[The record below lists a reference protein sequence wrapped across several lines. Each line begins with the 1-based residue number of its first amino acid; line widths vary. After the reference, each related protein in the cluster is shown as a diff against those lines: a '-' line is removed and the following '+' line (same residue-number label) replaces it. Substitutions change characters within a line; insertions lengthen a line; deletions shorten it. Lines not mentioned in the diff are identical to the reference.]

1 MPLDV
6 AAHFAAS
13 VVPRVLDVIA
23 QRHTPAILRA
33 LLRGPQ
39 GFDALV
45 ETLSVSR
52 STLTARLT
60 HLIEEGCVTKSER
73 GYALTDRGRGL
84 YGVLFTMS
92 AWDREPTG
100 FVHTG
105 CGAPLSV
112 EVVCTRCGVMMRAR
126 DVVVPDTPR
135 APALPSRGRRTR
147 GLAPEEVH
155 KLDTETI
162 LSDKWTARIVALA
175 FFGVKRFL
183 DMQSLLV
190 IAPNVLA
197 ERLERLVAHGVL
209 ERRLYEERPPRSA
222 YFLTPR
228 GQALYGLV
236 LAMIAWGDAS
246 YRADV
251 PLQSAHRVC
260 GHSLGI
266 SFACT
271 ACHAHV
277 AASDIAPI

>member
-1 MPLDV
+1 MPIDV

-13 VVPRVLDVIA
+13 VVPRVLDAIA

-33 LLRGPQ
+33 LLRAPQ
-39 GFDALV
+39 GFDSLVGALGI
-45 ETLSVSR
+45 SR
-52 STLTARLT
+52 STLTARLS
-60 HLIEEGCVTKSER
+60 HLIEEGCVTRTER
-73 GYALTDRGRGL
+73 GYALTERGRAL
-84 YGVLFTMS
+84 FGVLFAMS
-92 AWDREPTG
+92 SWDEEPTG
-100 FVHTG
+100 FIHTR

-112 EVVCTRCGVMMRAR
+112 EVVCTNCGVPMRAR

-135 APALPSRGRRTR
+135 APALPSRGVRTR
-147 GLAPEEVH
+147 GLAHAAVH

-175 FFGVKRFL
+175 FFGVTRFL

-197 ERLERLVAHGVL
+197 ERLERLVEHGVL

-222 YFLTPR
+222 YFLTMR
-228 GQALYGLV
+228 GKALYGLV
-236 LAMIAWGDAS
+236 LAMIAWGDGA

-260 GHSLGI
+260 GQSLGI

-271 ACHAHV
+271 TCRAHV
-277 AASDIAPI
+277 TSDAIAPI